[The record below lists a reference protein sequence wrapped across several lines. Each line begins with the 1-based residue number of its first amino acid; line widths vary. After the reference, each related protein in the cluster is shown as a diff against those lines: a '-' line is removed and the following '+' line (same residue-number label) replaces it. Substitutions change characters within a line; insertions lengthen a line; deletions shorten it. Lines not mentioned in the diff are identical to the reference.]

1 MKILITGCAGFIG
14 YWLTKS
20 LIKEGHSIIG
30 IDNLNNYYDKQL
42 KLDRLTEIKA
52 SVINKKLIKQGEFIF
67 NKCDLNNKTHLS
79 NIFKKNNIEIV
90 INLAAQAGIRYSFE
104 SPTEYINSN
113 IVGFFN
119 LLEKTKEFGVKN
131 LIYASS
137 SSVYGNLDKYPAYEN
152 ERTDEQE
159 SLYAVSKKTNE
170 LLAQYYSKNFGVNC
184 IGLRFF
190 TVYGPYGRPDMATYL
205 FTKAILEK
213 APLKLFNKG
222 NLYRDFTYI
231 DDIVEGINILIKNLS
246 TFSNNEII
254 NIGFGDSISVSE
266 MISIMENVIGIK
278 AIKVNKEMQKGDV
291 YKTHSSTEKLNKLGY
306 KPNFSFAKGYIKYFE
321 WYKKYYNIQ

>member
-1 MKILITGCAGFIG
+1 MNILITGCAGFIG
-14 YWLTKS
+14 YWLTDF
-20 LIKEGHSIIG
+20 LIKEGHNIIG
-30 IDNLNNYYDKQL
+30 IDNLNDYYDNKL
-42 KLDRLTEIKA
+42 KLDRLEMIKVSCSEA
-52 SVINKKLIKQGEFIF
+52 SFFKKGNFSFL
-67 NKCDLNNKTHLS
+67 KCDLSNKIELNNV
-79 NIFKKNNIEIV
+79 FKNNDFDLV
-90 INLAAQAGIRYSFE
+90 VNLAAQAGIRYSFE
-104 SPTEYINSN
+104 SPSEYIDSN

-119 LLEKTKEFGVKN
+119 LLENTKEFGVKN

-152 ERTDEQE
+152 ERTDKQE

-170 LLAQYYSKNFGVNC
+170 LLAQYYSKNFELNC

-231 DDIVEGINILIKNLS
+231 DDIVEGINILIRNLS

-254 NIGFGDSISVSE
+254 NIGFGNSISVSE

-291 YKTHSSTEKLNKLGY
+291 FKTHSSTDKLKKLGY

-321 WYKKYYNIQ
+321 WYKKYYNTQ

>member
-1 MKILITGCAGFIG
+1 MKILITGVSGFIG
-14 YWLTKS
+14 YWLTES
-20 LIKEGHSIIG
+20 LLKEGHSIVG
-30 IDNLNNYYDKQL
+30 MDNLNSYYDKKL
-42 KLDRLTEIKA
+42 KEDRLE
-52 SVINKKLIKQGEFIF
+52 KLIILNKNRSKEKDNFIF
-67 NKCDLNNKTHLS
+67 HKSDLTNREELS
-79 NIFKKNNIEIV
+79 NIFLESKFDLV

-104 SPTEYINSN
+104 SPSEYIDSN

-137 SSVYGNLDKYPAYEN
+137 SSVYGNLDKYPAHEN
-152 ERTDEQE
+152 ERTDKQE

-170 LLAQYYSKNFGVNC
+170 LLAQYYSKNFDLNC

-213 APLKLFNKG
+213 TPLKLFNKG
-222 NLYRDFTYI
+222 DLYRDFTYI
-231 DDIVEGINILIKNLS
+231 DDIVEGINILIKNIS
-246 TFSNNEII
+246 AFSKNEII
-254 NIGFGDSISVSE
+254 NIGYGNSISVSE
-266 MISIMENVIGIK
+266 MISIIENVIGIK
-278 AIKVNKEMQKGDV
+278 AIKVDKEMQKGDV
-291 YKTHSSTEKLNKLGY
+291 YKTHSSTEKLSKLGY

-321 WYKKYYNIQ
+321 WYKKYYNNQ